1 MTKRKVYPKK
11 QILLEYQKAENYLSF
26 IEEGMIWNWRN
37 ILLEEFI
44 PFVSRRLS
52 LRNNIM

>member
-11 QILLEYQKAENYLSF
+11 QILLEYQNAENYLSF

-37 ILLEEFI
+37 VLLKEFI
-44 PFVSRRLS
+44 AFVSKRLS
-52 LRNNIM
+52 LRNKMM

>member
-11 QILLEYQKAENYLSF
+11 QILLEYQKAKNYLSF